1 MFNRI
6 RAIQNEEQSSC
17 ELCSSWGGGKRQRY
31 DDYETSCSRAVLG
44 VLLLSDWLYAV

>member
-17 ELCSSWGGGKRQRY
+17 ELCSSWGGKRQCY
-31 DDYETSCSRAVLG
+31 DYETGRSRAVLG
-44 VLLLSDWLYAV
+44 MLLLDDGLYAI